1 MHRKKKN
8 QVQLQKLALIIFSDI
23 IQNKNKKSKEA
34 WIYIGIH

>member
-23 IQNKNKKSKEA
+23 IQCKIKIRSRKKLG
-34 WIYIGIH
+34 YI